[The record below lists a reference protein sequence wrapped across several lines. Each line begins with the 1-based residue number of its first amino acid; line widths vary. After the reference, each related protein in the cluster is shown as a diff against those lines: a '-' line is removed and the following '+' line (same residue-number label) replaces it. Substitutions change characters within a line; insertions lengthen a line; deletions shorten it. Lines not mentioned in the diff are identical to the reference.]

1 MHSIEDL
8 KTKHGIPYTLHIVG
22 IIDEE
27 LEAYSKNC
35 GYTVWTETDLG
46 KYTEEM
52 DIVCA
57 PILSFHNDFEEN
69 VNNFV
74 EAHREKWEKETDR
87 RVMKAMYEMVAD
99 ITIDNEEVDC
109 IDLSFHKTDP
119 TNIALIYI
127 INNNL
132 EKSVLAHDYDD
143 VVFHLEK
150 LAKKDISEYYR
161 E

>member
-8 KTKHGIPYTLHIVG
+8 KTKYGIPYTLHIVG

-46 KYTEEM
+46 KYTEEI

-57 PILSFHNDFEEN
+57 PILSFHNDFDEN

-99 ITIDNEEVDC
+99 IVIDNEELTY
-109 IDLSFHKTDP
+109 IDLSFTSIFSSGAH
-119 TNIALIYI
+119 LIY
-127 INNNL
+127 
-132 EKSVLAHDYDD
+132 VLNETEVISTDDYDD
-143 VVFHLEK
+143 IVFHLEK
-150 LAKKDISEYYR
+150 LSKKDISEYYR